1 MYAVES
7 DIALEMLA
15 VKEGY
20 RYEYQGD
27 CVQPV
32 WYKTLEKTIYNF
44 FTAFSMKYF
53 PLLNGTFSCGKSTA
67 LIETCRLIA
76 QNLVTRNITSVSE
89 PKVIEKVS
97 FHSISI
103 INKLG
108 FNATRSKLCTI
119 LNINIYL
126 VANQRC
132 CLLGF
137 VAMPKCH

>member
-1 MYAVES
+1 MYAADS

-20 RYEYQGD
+20 RYEHQGD

-44 FTAFSMKYF
+44 FTAFTMKYF

-76 QNLVTRNITSVSE
+76 QNLVTRNVTSVSE
-89 PKVIEKVS
+89 PKVIEKVN
-97 FHSISI
+97 I
-103 INKLG
+103 IMSEWNKIHYYLI
-108 FNATRSKLCTI
+108 FPTLLDLC
-119 LNINIYL
+119 N
-126 VANQRC
+126 
-132 CLLGF
+132 F
-137 VAMPKCH
+137 DM

>member
-1 MYAVES
+1 MYAAES
-7 DIALEMLA
+7 DIFIEMLA

-44 FTAFSMKYF
+44 FTAFTMKYF

-67 LIETCRLIA
+67 LVETCRLIA

-89 PKVIEKVS
+89 PKVIEKVILYFANS
-97 FHSISI
+97 YVRYILELIHIVYVLYVI
-103 INKLG
+103 LINT
-108 FNATRSKLCTI
+108 F
-119 LNINIYL
+119 
-126 VANQRC
+126 
-132 CLLGF
+132 
-137 VAMPKCH
+137 

>member
-1 MYAVES
+1 MLGSPGQGMLRLIHLICDFIKMYNSSFRYFETIMTTFFRFRMYAVES

-89 PKVIEKVS
+89 PKVIEKVT
-97 FHSISI
+97 FRT
-103 INKLG
+103 K
-108 FNATRSKLCTI
+108 
-119 LNINIYL
+119 
-126 VANQRC
+126 
-132 CLLGF
+132 
-137 VAMPKCH
+137 

>member
-1 MYAVES
+1 MILLKCNNINTSSFRYFEPIMTTFFVRRMYALES

-97 FHSISI
+97 FHI
-103 INKLG
+103 K
-108 FNATRSKLCTI
+108 
-119 LNINIYL
+119 
-126 VANQRC
+126 
-132 CLLGF
+132 
-137 VAMPKCH
+137 

>member
-1 MYAVES
+1 MYAAES

-44 FTAFSMKYF
+44 FTAFTMKYF

-67 LIETCRLIA
+67 LIESCRLIA

-89 PKVIEKVS
+89 PKVIEKVILLIELILDKTIFRTLDNLCIFKCKS
-97 FHSISI
+97 HS
-103 INKLG
+103 
-108 FNATRSKLCTI
+108 
-119 LNINIYL
+119 
-126 VANQRC
+126 
-132 CLLGF
+132 
-137 VAMPKCH
+137 

>member
-1 MYAVES
+1 MYAAES
-7 DIALEMLA
+7 DIFIEMLA

-44 FTAFSMKYF
+44 FTAFTMKYF

-67 LIETCRLIA
+67 LVETCRLIA

-89 PKVIEKVS
+89 PKVIEKV
-97 FHSISI
+97 
-103 INKLG
+103 
-108 FNATRSKLCTI
+108 I
-119 LNINIYL
+119 LYF
-126 VANQRC
+126 ANSYVRYI
-132 CLLGF
+132 LEKF
-137 VAMPKCH
+137 Y

>member
-89 PKVIEKVS
+89 PRVIEKVNS
-97 FHSISI
+97 FSIPKVIQLS
-103 INKLG
+103 
-108 FNATRSKLCTI
+108 
-119 LNINIYL
+119 LNTS
-126 VANQRC
+126 
-132 CLLGF
+132 
-137 VAMPKCH
+137 

>member
-1 MYAVES
+1 MYAAES
-7 DIALEMLA
+7 DIFIEMLA

-44 FTAFSMKYF
+44 FTAFTMKYF

-67 LIETCRLIA
+67 LVETCRLIA

-89 PKVIEKVS
+89 PKVIEKV
-97 FHSISI
+97 
-103 INKLG
+103 
-108 FNATRSKLCTI
+108 I
-119 LNINIYL
+119 LYF
-126 VANQRC
+126 ANSYVRYI
-132 CLLGF
+132 LELIHI
-137 VAMPKCH
+137 VYVLYEI

>member
-1 MYAVES
+1 MYAAES

-44 FTAFSMKYF
+44 FTAFTMKYF

-67 LIETCRLIA
+67 LIESCRLIA

-89 PKVIEKVS
+89 PKVIEKVILLIELILDKTYDQCGI
-97 FHSISI
+97 FRTLDDLCKFKYKLHS
-103 INKLG
+103 
-108 FNATRSKLCTI
+108 
-119 LNINIYL
+119 
-126 VANQRC
+126 
-132 CLLGF
+132 
-137 VAMPKCH
+137 